1 MCGRCAVMCG
11 LEGQAVVEDGGEGD
25 GWDQEQNAVGD
36 KVFHGLCGVQRG
48 PDRSGWVNG
57 SGHPQGVN
65 P

>member
-36 KVFHGLCGVQRG
+36 KVFHGFVWCVAGA
-48 PDRSGWVNG
+48 G
-57 SGHPQGVN
+57 SLRLGE
-65 P
+65 